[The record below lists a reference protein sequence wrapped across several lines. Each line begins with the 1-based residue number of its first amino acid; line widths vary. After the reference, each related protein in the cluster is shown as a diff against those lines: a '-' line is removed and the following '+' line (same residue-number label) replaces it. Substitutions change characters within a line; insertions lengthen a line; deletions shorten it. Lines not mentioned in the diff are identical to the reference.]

1 MTDHAAHEDEVQ
13 EEIREQAAAE
23 PVDDETARE
32 ALELELMDEDASG
45 EGEDIGEHID

>member
-1 MTDHAAHEDEVQ
+1 MTDRETGEDEVQ
-13 EEIREQAAAE
+13 EEIRDQAAAE

-32 ALELELMDEDASG
+32 ALELELMDEDASD